1 MIKQIVGTVSGVISG
16 GIVMAL
22 TTGVVRFFA
31 EGTEASVTWITL
43 SLVLSL
49 GAAVLGGWTA
59 ALVGHKSPA
68 VPVLAGMVLVFG
80 LLSAAG
86 GQQSPDPRWITF
98 VTPVLGAAGVLIGG
112 RRRLGF

>member
-31 EGTEASVTWITL
+31 EGTEPSVTWITL
-43 SLVLSL
+43 RLVLSL

-86 GQQSPDPRWITF
+86 GQQSVDPRWMTF
-98 VTPVLGAAGVLIGG
+98 VNPVLGAVGILIGG